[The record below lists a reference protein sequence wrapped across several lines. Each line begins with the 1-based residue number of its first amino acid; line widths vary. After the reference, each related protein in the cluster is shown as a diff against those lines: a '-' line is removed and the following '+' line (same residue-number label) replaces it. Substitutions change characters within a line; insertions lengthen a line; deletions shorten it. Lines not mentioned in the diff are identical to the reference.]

1 MKALD
6 LFTSN
11 RKGDILSG
19 ERNDDAPASGPLK
32 SWDLFSEYHQQ
43 KMLELKK
50 YTDLSLLASFSKKYN
65 WENNLS
71 DIILKNK
78 YEALVLTNMK
88 REILW
93 VNEGFTNMSGYT
105 KKYAISKTP
114 AFLQGTATSP
124 KVREE
129 IREKLSLDNPF
140 KVTLTNYKSNH
151 QAYDCELHIFPLK
164 NGDVTHYL
172 ALENQA

>member
-11 RKGDILSG
+11 RKADILSG
-19 ERNDDAPASGPLK
+19 ERDEDLPAPGPLK

-43 KMLELKK
+43 KILELKK
-50 YTDLSLLASFSKKYN
+50 YTDLRLLAQFSKKFS
-65 WENNLS
+65 WENDLS
-71 DIILKNK
+71 QIILNNS
-78 YEALVLTNMK
+78 YEALVLTNVN

-93 VNEGFTNMSGYT
+93 VNDGFTNMSGYT

-124 KVREE
+124 EIREE
-129 IREKLSLDNPF
+129 IREKLSFNNPF
-140 KVTLTNYKSNH
+140 KVTLTNYKKDL
-151 QAYDCELHIFPLK
+151 QPYDCELHIFPL
-164 NGDVTHYL
+164 NSGDTTHYL
-172 ALENQA
+172 ALENQV